1 MTQKLPRTSEL
12 LQKIKHHDDGD
23 ITLGEVVEILR
34 EGGFALLLIVF
45 SIPTAL
51 PLPAVGVAT
60 VLAIPTLFISFQ
72 LTLGLR
78 SLWLPKKIAEKK
90 IKMKNI
96 KKAVDL
102 VMPWLLKLEHF
113 LKPRIF
119 FLSTS
124 LGHKVIGFVCLFFA
138 FLVAL
143 PFPFTNTIPS
153 MGIVIMSIGLLERDG
168 FAIIGGMVVGGIGV
182 CLVTAIYV
190 LGLGSLI
197 ESLLE
202 KIF

>member
-12 LQKIKHHDDGD
+12 LQKIKHHEGEK
-23 ITLGEVVEILR
+23 ITLGEIIETLR

-45 SIPTAL
+45 SLPTAL

-72 LTLGLR
+72 LTLGFR
-78 SLWLPKKIAEKK
+78 SLWLPERLAKKHLN
-90 IKMKNI
+90 MKTL
-96 KKAVDL
+96 KKAINVINPRL
-102 VMPWLLKLEHF
+102 EKLEHF

-119 FLSTS
+119 FLSTK
-124 LGHKVIGFVCLFFA
+124 LGHKIIGLTCVFLA
-138 FLVAL
+138 LLVAL

-168 FAIIGGMVVGGIGV
+168 FAIIGGMLVGAIGV
-182 CLVTAIYV
+182 CFIAAIYV
-190 LGLGSLI
+190 WALAAL
-197 ESLLE
+197 
-202 KIF
+202 